1 MKKNILLLSAS
12 MFVNMGIGLIMPI
25 TTLYIHKDLGKSLV
39 TSSYVLMA
47 FSILMVI
54 GNLLGAQL
62 FDRWNPKLT
71 SYLGEL
77 FILPSLLLLTFFPIW
92 PLYVLLL
99 VSYGFGLGVLNSSI
113 NGYIA
118 YKQKDDRN
126 LFTNAYW
133 LANLGM
139 GVSTFL
145 SGMFFSLSIKLV
157 FLGAFLLF
165 LLTLF
170 IIAGF
175 IPNIHIEHRNQQV
188 KKRVTNRK
196 TGSSL
201 FNLVTLCLILIIVW
215 IGYEQWNSNIS
226 VYMLSKNNSVQQYS
240 ILFTISTIEIVA
252 LQPVLNRFFKNTF
265 TNEKYRMLLGV
276 LLFGISYLSI
286 VGAEAYWRFVL
297 GITLLSIG
305 DMLALTTT
313 PALLNRF
320 ATDYNRASIQSIGG
334 TAASLGRAVGPLV
347 GGAMITVTNF
357 AMTFILMFGL
367 HFLATVVGF
376 FLRGPHEEMR

>member
-1 MKKNILLLSAS
+1 MKKNISLLSAS

-25 TTLYIHKDLGKSLV
+25 TTLYIHQDLAKSLV

-47 FSILMVI
+47 FSIFMVL

-71 SYLGEL
+71 SFLGAG
-77 FILPSLLLLTFFPIW
+77 IVLPSLALLVVFPVW
-92 PLYVLLL
+92 PLYVLLII
-99 VSYGFGLGVLNSSI
+99 SYGFGLGILNSSI

-118 YKQKDDRN
+118 YKQKKDSN

-139 GVSTFL
+139 GISTFL
-145 SGMFFSLSIKLV
+145 SGILFSVSIKIV

-165 LLTLF
+165 LLTFF
-170 IIAGF
+170 IIWLF
-175 IPNIHIEHRNQQV
+175 IPNIKIVHHLAQNERYRIPIRKN
-188 KKRVTNRK
+188 KKDFFY
-196 TGSSL
+196 L
-201 FNLVTLCLILIIVW
+201 MILCLSLIVIW

-240 ILFTISTIEIVA
+240 FLFTISTIEIVVI
-252 LQPVLNRFFKNTF
+252 QPIFNHFFRNTF
-265 TNEKYRMLLGV
+265 ENEKFRMLLGI

-286 VGAEAYWRFVL
+286 VGAGSYWRFVF

-320 ATDYNRASIQSIGG
+320 ATDYNRASIQSVGG
-334 TAASLGRAVGPLV
+334 TSASLGRAIGPLI
-347 GGAMITVTNF
+347 GGAMITATDF
-357 AMTFILMFGL
+357 TLTFILMFSL
-367 HFLATVVGF
+367 HFFVAILGT
-376 FLRGPHEEMR
+376 FLQNPQKQ

>member
-1 MKKNILLLSAS
+1 MKKNISLLSAS

-25 TTLYIHKDLGKSLV
+25 TTLYIHQDLAKSLV

-47 FSILMVI
+47 FSIFMVL

-71 SYLGEL
+71 SFLGAG
-77 FILPSLLLLTFFPIW
+77 IVLPSLALLVVFPVW
-92 PLYVLLL
+92 PLYVLLII
-99 VSYGFGLGVLNSSI
+99 SYGFGLGILNSSI

-118 YKQKDDRN
+118 YKQKKDSN

-139 GVSTFL
+139 GISTFL
-145 SGMFFSLSIKLV
+145 SGILFSVSIKIV

-165 LLTLF
+165 LLTFF
-170 IIAGF
+170 IIWLF
-175 IPNIHIEHRNQQV
+175 IPNIKIVHHLAQNERYRIPIRKN
-188 KKRVTNRK
+188 KKNFFY
-196 TGSSL
+196 L
-201 FNLVTLCLILIIVW
+201 MILCLSLIVIW

-240 ILFTISTIEIVA
+240 FLFTISTIEIVVI
-252 LQPVLNRFFKNTF
+252 QPIFNHFFRNTF
-265 TNEKYRMLLGV
+265 ENEKFRMLLGI

-286 VGAEAYWRFVL
+286 VGAGSYWRFVF

-320 ATDYNRASIQSIGG
+320 ATDYNRASIQSVGG
-334 TAASLGRAVGPLV
+334 TSASLGRAIGPLI
-347 GGAMITVTNF
+347 GGAMITATDF
-357 AMTFILMFGL
+357 TLTFILMFSL
-367 HFLATVVGF
+367 HFFVAILGT
-376 FLRGPHEEMR
+376 FLQNPQKQ

>member
-1 MKKNILLLSAS
+1 MKKNISLLSAS

-25 TTLYIHKDLGKSLV
+25 TTLYIHQDLAKSLV

-47 FSILMVI
+47 FSIFMVL

-71 SYLGEL
+71 SFLGAG
-77 FILPSLLLLTFFPIW
+77 IVLPSLALLVVFPVW
-92 PLYVLLL
+92 PLYVLLII
-99 VSYGFGLGVLNSSI
+99 SYGFGLGILNSSI

-118 YKQKDDRN
+118 YKQKKDSN

-139 GVSTFL
+139 GISTFL
-145 SGMFFSLSIKLV
+145 SGILFSVSIKIV

-165 LLTLF
+165 LLTFF
-170 IIAGF
+170 IIWLF
-175 IPNIHIEHRNQQV
+175 IPNIKIVHHLAQNERYRIPIRKN
-188 KKRVTNRK
+188 KKDF
-196 TGSSL
+196 
-201 FNLVTLCLILIIVW
+201 FNLMILCLSLIVIW

-240 ILFTISTIEIVA
+240 FLFTISTIEIVVI
-252 LQPVLNRFFKNTF
+252 QPIFNHFFRNTF
-265 TNEKYRMLLGV
+265 ENEKFRMLLGI

-286 VGAEAYWRFVL
+286 VGAGSYWRFVF

-320 ATDYNRASIQSIGG
+320 ATDYNRASIQSVGG
-334 TAASLGRAVGPLV
+334 TSASLGRAIGPLI
-347 GGAMITVTNF
+347 GGAMITATDF
-357 AMTFILMFGL
+357 TLTFILMFSL
-367 HFLATVVGF
+367 HFFVAILGT
-376 FLRGPHEEMR
+376 FLQNPQKQ

>member
-1 MKKNILLLSAS
+1 MKKNISLLFAS

-25 TTLYIHKDLGKSLV
+25 TTLYIHQDLGKSLV

-47 FSILMVI
+47 FSIFMVV

-62 FDRWNPKLT
+62 FDRWHPKLT
-71 SYLGEL
+71 SFLGEG
-77 FILPSLLLLTFFPIW
+77 IVIPSMLLLTLFPTW

-99 VSYGFGLGVLNSSI
+99 VLYGLGLGILNSSI

-118 YKQKDDRN
+118 YRQKNDSN
-126 LFTNAYW
+126 LFTTAYW

-145 SGMFFSLSIKLV
+145 SGILFSINIKLV

-165 LLTLF
+165 FMTF
-170 IIAGF
+170 IMILVF
-175 IPNIHIEHRNQQV
+175 IPNIKIQHQLKELNQQTPF
-188 KKRVTNRK
+188 KKNRK
-196 TGSSL
+196 TL
-201 FNLVTLCLILIIVW
+201 FNLTTLCLILIVIW

-240 ILFTISTIEIVA
+240 FLFTISTIEIVFF
-252 LQPVLNRFFKNTF
+252 QPILNRFFRNTF
-265 TNEKYRMLLGV
+265 KNEKIRMLIGI
-276 LLFGISYLSI
+276 LLFGVSYLSI
-286 VGAEAYWRFVL
+286 FEAESYWRFVL

-334 TAASLGRAVGPLV
+334 TAASLGRAIGPLI
-347 GGAMITVTNF
+347 GGAIITFTNF
-357 AMTFILMFGL
+357 ALAFIIIALLHAVIAVLGMFL
-367 HFLATVVGF
+367 QKPNT
-376 FLRGPHEEMR
+376 